1 MRWELLLSH
10 FWNEK
15 TRLREAKSSP
25 HVTQQPWSW
34 DWRPGSLASG
44 EGRLEVARLGW
55 GGEALRGGGDR
66 RKQTPPGKGEE
77 GSRVWPGWKGSGPR
91 WWEVGRTT
99 PHGPWW
105 PWCVVGTYGESTGES
120 QKDIYTVQDQTGF
133 LEGEG
138 RLVFRQN
145 SPLCTGLVLRGNP
158 SAQLPGPR
166 EAHAGLLPAS
176 WARLA
181 PAAVSPSPQPQG
193 STPRCLTFIPQRLNQ
208 FLINSL

>member
-1 MRWELLLSH
+1 M
-10 FWNEK
+10 
-15 TRLREAKSSP
+15 
-25 HVTQQPWSW
+25 
-34 DWRPGSLASG
+34 
-44 EGRLEVARLGW
+44 
-55 GGEALRGGGDR
+55 
-66 RKQTPPGKGEE
+66 
-77 GSRVWPGWKGSGPR
+77 WPGWKGSGRR

-105 PWCVVGTYGESTGES
+105 PWCVVGTYGESTRES

-176 WARLA
+176 WARPT
-181 PAAVSPSPQPQG
+181 PAAVSPSSSAQIRRRIARRHSATRVS
-193 STPRCLTFIPQRLNQ
+193 STAFDLYPTEIKPIPN
-208 FLINSL
+208 